1 MILCE
6 AVLTVMGRFL
16 ERKKK
21 KVRELGFGFGFGFGL
36 QVTQLLLVRAKRL
49 PELRA
54 F

>member
-21 KVRELGFGFGFGFGL
+21 KVRELGFGFGFCL
-36 QVTQLLLVRAKRL
+36 QVTQLLLARAKRL